1 MGKDIEKRIKLFEI
15 YVDESDD
22 LYLAIKRINAI
33 LKEINR
39 SEERLVLIL
48 TDELKRPELE
58 ETQQ

>member
-1 MGKDIEKRIKLFEI
+1 MGKEIEKRIKLFEI